1 MKDNST
7 ALTPTEWQL
16 MECLWEQ
23 APRTGREAADDLR
36 VRAGWS
42 RSTTLTLLR
51 RMSDKGLIACES
63 EGEALTYRPLLR
75 REDAA
80 RQETRR
86 FLNRVYKGSV
96 GLMVSAMTQ
105 EQALSRADLDA
116 LREILR
122 QAEGGET

>member
-1 MKDNST
+1 MKDNGT

-16 MECLWEQ
+16 MECLWERS
-23 APRTGREAADDLR
+23 PRTGREAADDLR

-63 EGEALTYRPLLR
+63 ADGTLTYRPLLR

-80 RQETRR
+80 RQETRS

-96 GLMVSAMTQ
+96 GLMVSSMTQ
-105 EQALSRADLDA
+105 EQALSREELDA

-122 QAEGGET
+122 QAEEGEG